1 MLDHISNV
9 YMEDEMDDEIGDQ
22 VEGHDVNGSCNSFYG
37 DWVNNE
43 DGGICIS
50 EIKFQFQME
59 QVEKDEDEDWFLVE
73 SSSHD

>member
-1 MLDHISNV
+1 MLDHISDV
-9 YMEDEMDDEIGDQ
+9 YMEDEEVEDESGDQ
-22 VEGHDVNGSCNSFYG
+22 VDYDMNGSCNSFYG

-43 DGGICIS
+43 DDGICIS
-50 EIKFQFQME
+50 EIKFQVRME